1 MEQENKQELQ
11 GWKDVQLNPEMSV
24 SMLVGFLNVLNQRL
38 VTLENLITIPDGEGK
53 MINLTDYYA
62 RQAQAEIDAQ
72 AQAKAQEEPKG
83 E

>member
-11 GWKDVQLNPEMSV
+11 SWKDVQLHPEMSV

-62 RQAQAEIDAQ
+62 RQAQAEMDM
-72 AQAKAQEEPKG
+72 QAKAKEESKG

>member
-11 GWKDVQLNPEMSV
+11 GWKDVQLNPDMSV

-38 VTLENLITIPDGEGK
+38 VTLENIITIPDGDGK

-72 AQAKAQEEPKG
+72 KAQAETKG

>member
-11 GWKDVQLNPEMSV
+11 GWKDVQLNPDMSV

-38 VTLENLITIPDGEGK
+38 VTLENIITIPDGDGK

-72 AQAKAQEEPKG
+72 TKAKEESKG

>member
-11 GWKDVQLNPEMSV
+11 GWKDVQLNPDMSV
-24 SMLVGFLNVLNQRL
+24 GMLVGFLNVLNQRL
-38 VTLENLITIPDGEGK
+38 ATLEDIITIPDGDNGK
-53 MINLTDYYA
+53 MINLTDYYN

-72 AQAKAQEEPKG
+72 KAQEESKG